1 MDVWDEHGHAA
12 CIRGGVAALII
23 EANGHSLTPSQVESI
38 LRRSADDLGKP
49 GRDEWYGRGR
59 VNAAQAV
66 Q

>member
-1 MDVWDEHGHAA
+1 MATPHVS
-12 CIRGGVAALII
+12 GVAALII
-23 EANGHSLTPSQVESI
+23 EANGHRLTPSQVESV
-38 LRRSADDLGKP
+38 LKRSADDLGKP